1 MNLWLTMIA
10 IGIATF
16 AIRLSFIYLFG
27 KVEMPDLVKKA
38 LRYVPP
44 AVLERD
50 CLPRAAFAGRAVR
63 SLVWQWTLD
72 CGSPGSGGRLAHEER
87 CADDRY
93 RYGSAVYSDG
103 FGSINWRHLERST
116 SYFLYGAR

>member
-10 IGIATF
+10 IGLATF

-44 AVLERD
+44 AVLSAIVFPELL
-50 CLPRAAFAGRAVR
+50 LPGGQFDLSFGN
-63 SLVWQWTLD
+63 
-72 CGSPGSGGRLAHEER
+72 GRLIAGVL
-87 CADDRY
+87 A
-93 RYGSAVYSDG
+93 AVVA
-103 FGSINWRHLERST
+103 WRTKNVVLT
-116 SYFLYGAR
+116 IVTGMAVLYILMALGL

>member
-10 IGIATF
+10 IGLATF

-44 AVLERD
+44 AVLSAIVFPELL
-50 CLPRAAFAGRAVR
+50 LPGGQFDLSFGN
-63 SLVWQWTLD
+63 
-72 CGSPGSGGRLAHEER
+72 GRLIAGLL
-87 CADDRY
+87 A
-93 RYGSAVYSDG
+93 AVVA
-103 FGSINWRHLERST
+103 WRTKNVVLT
-116 SYFLYGAR
+116 IVTGMAVLYILTALGL